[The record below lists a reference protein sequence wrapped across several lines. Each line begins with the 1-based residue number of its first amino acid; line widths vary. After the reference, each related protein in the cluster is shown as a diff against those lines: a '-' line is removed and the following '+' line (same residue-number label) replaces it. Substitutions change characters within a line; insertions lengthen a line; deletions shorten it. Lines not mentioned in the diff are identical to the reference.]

1 MQDSKSSWP
10 ELNGSEVD
18 KAVETIKSE
27 NNSLK
32 VQKVPN
38 GSMKTKDYRTN
49 RVRVIY
55 DTQTNLVSGTPK
67 TG

>member
-32 VQKVPN
+32 VQKVPKL
-38 GSMKTKDYRTN
+38 S
-49 RVRVIY
+49 
-55 DTQTNLVSGTPK
+55 P
-67 TG
+67 